1 MFRYLFSFVLVLVF
15 ACSQPNSNKQETQK
29 ETQKPNIVFIM
40 SDDHAVKAIS
50 AYSRELINTPNID
63 RIAEEGALMRNA
75 FVTNSICA
83 PSRAAILTSKYS
95 HLNGLRDNRDEFD
108 GSQMIFPKLLKIA
121 GYQTYLIGKWHLKSK
136 PQGFDFW
143 KILIDQ
149 GEYYNPRFVTASD
162 TAVMNGYTTDLITDE
177 GLSVLKNRDKSK
189 PFVMMLQHKAPHRN
203 WQPNIKHLRLFKDDL
218 PIPATL
224 YDDYKGR
231 QALVDQDQQ
240 ITDLWLSNDLK
251 LMPDYYDEETGTGGA
266 VGDDTSPEVSYAAML
281 DRMTPEQRVPWDAYY
296 DSVGM
301 AFKEANLSG
310 KELWNW
316 KYQRYIKDYLK
327 CIVSVDENV
336 GRVLDYLEAEG
347 LAENTIVVYTADQ
360 GFYLGEHGMYDKRF
374 MYEESFRTPI
384 LIKYPKAIRPGTSIE
399 ELVMNID
406 FAPTFLDYAGVEIP
420 EEMQGLSMRPL
431 FETRGERPEWRE
443 SIYYHYYEYPH
454 GWHKVKRHYGIR
466 NYRYKLIHFYHDI
479 DTWELYDLQKDPQE
493 MANLI
498 DDPKYKDV
506 VAELKAK
513 LIEKQVE
520 LKEQPEIID
529 LTRGETF
536 VGGDQF

>member
-1 MFRYLFSFVLVLVF
+1 MKRFLLSLLSVLAF
-15 ACSQPNSNKQETQK
+15 GCSQNESSTQESK
-29 ETQKPNIVFIM
+29 EEVPKPNILFIM
-40 SDDHAVKAIS
+40 SDDHAMKAIS
-50 AYSRELINTPNID
+50 AYSKELIRTPNID
-63 RIAEEGALMRNA
+63 RIAQEGALMRNA

-83 PSRAAILTSKYS
+83 PSRAAILTGKYS

-108 GSQMIFPKLLKIA
+108 GSQMIFPKLLKTA

-149 GEYYNPRFVTASD
+149 GEYYNPRLVSEND
-162 TAVMNGYTTDLITDE
+162 TTVVNGYTTDVITDE
-177 GLSVLKNRDKSK
+177 GLSVLQSRDKSK
-189 PFVMMLQHKAPHRN
+189 PFVMLLQHKAPHRN
-203 WQPNIKHLRLFKDDL
+203 WQPNIKHFRLFEEDL

-231 QALVDQDQQ
+231 QALAEQDQQ
-240 ITDLWLSNDLK
+240 ITNMWLSNDLK
-251 LMPDYYDEETGTGGA
+251 LTPDYYEEETGTGGA
-266 VGDDTSPEVSYAAML
+266 VGPSDPESSYAAML
-281 DRMTPEQRVPWDAYY
+281 NRMTEEQRVPWDAYY
-296 DSVGM
+296 DSVGL
-301 AFKEANLSG
+301 AFKSANLSG

-347 LAENTIVVYTADQ
+347 LAENTIVVYTSDQ

-374 MYEESFRTPI
+374 MYEESFRTPM
-384 LIKYPKAIRPGTSIE
+384 LIKYPKGIRSGTSIE

-420 EEMQGLSMRPL
+420 KEMQGLSMRPL
-431 FETRGERPEWRE
+431 FEARGERPEWRE
-443 SIYYHYYEYPH
+443 SVYYHYYEYPH

-466 NYRYKLIHFYHDI
+466 NYRYKLIHFYHDV
-479 DTWELYDLQKDPQE
+479 DTWELYDLQQDPQE
-493 MANLI
+493 MNNLI
-498 DDPKYKDV
+498 DDPKYGDV
-506 VAELKAK
+506 VEELKAK
-513 LIEKQVE
+513 LIEKQIE
-520 LKEQPEIID
+520 LNEQPEIID
-529 LTRGETF
+529 LTRGEEF
-536 VGGDQF
+536 IGGDRL

>member
-1 MFRYLFSFVLVLVF
+1 MKRFLLPLLFVLAF
-15 ACSQPNSNKQETQK
+15 GCSQNESSTQESK
-29 ETQKPNIVFIM
+29 EEVPKPNILFIM
-40 SDDHAVKAIS
+40 SDDHAMKAIS
-50 AYSRELINTPNID
+50 AYSKELIRTPNID
-63 RIAEEGALMRNA
+63 RIAQEGALMRNA

-83 PSRAAILTSKYS
+83 PSRAAILTGKYS

-108 GSQMIFPKLLKIA
+108 GSQIIFPKLLKTA

-149 GEYYNPRFVTASD
+149 GEYYNPRLVSEHD
-162 TAVMNGYTTDLITDE
+162 TAVVNGYTTDVITDE
-177 GLSVLKNRDKSK
+177 GLSVLQSRDKSK
-189 PFVMMLQHKAPHRN
+189 PFVMLLQHKAPHRN
-203 WQPNIKHLRLFKDDL
+203 WQPNIKHLRLFEEDL
-218 PIPATL
+218 PIPSTL
-224 YDDYKGR
+224 HDDYKGR
-231 QALVDQDQQ
+231 QALAEQDQQ
-240 ITDLWLSNDLK
+240 ITNMWLSNDLK
-251 LMPDYYDEETGTGGA
+251 LTPDYYEEETGTGGA
-266 VGDDTSPEVSYAAML
+266 VGPSDPESSYAAML
-281 DRMTPEQRVPWDAYY
+281 NRMTEEQRVPWDAYY
-296 DSVGM
+296 DSVGL
-301 AFKEANLSG
+301 AFKSANLSG

-347 LAENTIVVYTADQ
+347 LEENTIVVYTSDQ

-374 MYEESFRTPI
+374 MYEESFRTPM
-384 LIKYPKAIRPGTSIE
+384 LIKYPKGIRSGTSIE

-420 EEMQGLSMRPL
+420 KEMQGLSMRPL

-443 SIYYHYYEYPH
+443 SVYYHYYEYPH

-466 NYRYKLIHFYHDI
+466 NYRYKLIHFYHDV
-479 DTWELYDLQKDPQE
+479 DTWELYDLQQDPQE
-493 MANLI
+493 MNNLI
-498 DDPKYKDV
+498 DDPKYADV
-506 VAELKAK
+506 VEEFKAK
-513 LIEKQVE
+513 LIEKQTE

-529 LTRGETF
+529 LTKGETF
-536 VGGDQF
+536 VGGQK